1 VAQEVEI
8 GSSFTLVCI
17 AEGFPLPSMQWY
29 FNDAK
34 INNSS
39 SRYIVDDSSMNS
51 VTTTLTVRMVEADD
65 DGAYY
70 CEAIS
75 GHYDLA
81 TVSSERVNI
90 TVNGESNIL
99 TAPFYCAH
107 LLRQLNIVHTHT
119 NTHTHWRMQ
128 AMSYTT
134 NRYTLIEHSHYS
146 EKQWQWQVFLR
157 LIVHKYAIFTQ
168 VVSIQR
174 EFLAKKVP

>member
-1 VAQEVEI
+1 VKI
-8 GSSFTLVCI
+8 GSSFTLVCV

-75 GHYDLA
+75 GHYDLTA
-81 TVSSERVNI
+81 VSSERVNI
-90 TVNGESNIL
+90 TVNGESSIL
-99 TAPFYCAH
+99 KTPFYCAH
-107 LLRQLNIVHTHT
+107 LLRQLNIVHTHRVENAGHVPYHKSIYST
-119 NTHTHWRMQ
+119 R
-128 AMSYTT
+128 AS
-134 NRYTLIEHSHYS
+134 TLFREASAGVTEI
-146 EKQWQWQVFLR
+146 
-157 LIVHKYAIFTQ
+157 KYAIFTQ
-168 VVSIQR
+168 VVIVQR
-174 EFLAKKVP
+174 ELLATKHHRSNLHK

>member
-8 GSSFTLVCI
+8 GSSFTLVCV
-17 AEGFPLPSMQWY
+17 AEGFLLPSMQWY

-65 DGAYY
+65 YGAYY

-75 GHYDLA
+75 GHYDLTA
-81 TVSSERVNI
+81 VSSKRVNI
-90 TVNGESNIL
+90 TVNGESSIL
-99 TAPFYCAH
+99 KTPFYCAH

-119 NTHTHWRMQ
+119 HRVENAGHVPYHKSIYSTRASTLFRE
-128 AMSYTT
+128 AMAGVTEI
-134 NRYTLIEHSHYS
+134 N
-146 EKQWQWQVFLR
+146 
-157 LIVHKYAIFTQ
+157 YAIFTQ
-168 VVSIQR
+168 VVIVQR
-174 EFLAKKVP
+174 VLATKHHRSNSHK